1 MSMNNTIDTL
11 CIGGGGLKGFSFL
24 SALNVLIYHNYI
36 NLDLINTYT
45 GTSFGSIF
53 CFLLS
58 IGYTTEELITY
69 FNNFDKKDL
78 DINLDLELFLLKYGF
93 NDGNNY
99 LILVIT
105 LFNLKTKLKDI
116 NFKDL
121 EILTKKKIY
130 IIVTNFTKGQKE
142 VFSVETTPDMSVLLA
157 IRISISIP
165 FILTPVIHNNNYYID
180 GCLTSNFGIEYCNL
194 KTTLCI
200 CLQKPKCFNY
210 DNISNIISGIMTIAI
225 IKEINNIKK
234 LEIIQNDCS
243 NIINMDDEYYKNL
256 LNIGTKSALKFI
268 KKEYILKIK
277 EIENELEKLKENKIE
292 IELEKLKENKIEIEL
307 EKLKEN
313 KIENE
318 LEKLKENNDKIENE
332 LEKIQKEYIEIED
345 NKYIINKVYN
355 LEDEIISLN
364 IKNEIKN
371 FINDLINQIDNKNIL
386 Y

>member
-1 MSMNNTIDTL
+1 MCMNNTIDTL

-24 SALNVLIYHNYI
+24 SALNVLISHNYI

-93 NDGNNY
+93 NDGSNY
-99 LILVIT
+99 LDLVTI
-105 LFNLKTKLKDI
+105 LFNLKTKLRDI
-116 NFKDL
+116 TFKDL

-142 VFSVETTPDMSVLLA
+142 VFSAETTPDMSVLLS

-165 FILTPVIHNNNYYID
+165 FILTPVIYNDNYYVD

-200 CLQKPKCFNY
+200 CLQKPKCFSY

-225 IKEINNIKK
+225 IKEINDLNK
-234 LEIIQNDCS
+234 LEIIQNDC
-243 NIINMDDEYYKNL
+243 INVINADDEYFKNL
-256 LNIGTKSALKFI
+256 LNIGTKSALKFL
-268 KKEYILKIK
+268 KKEYILRIK
-277 EIENELEKLKENKIE
+277 EKENELKLLKENICLKDNNCLKDNKLLSNEIENIQEEYKKLEFEETIIVNKEQHELNNKIR
-292 IELEKLKENKIEIEL
+292 KIKTE
-307 EKLKEN
+307 
-313 KIENE
+313 
-318 LEKLKENNDKIENE
+318 ENNNNESDENNE
-332 LEKIQKEYIEIED
+332 
-345 NKYIINKVYN
+345 
-355 LEDEIISLN
+355 N
-364 IKNEIKN
+364 IKFDIMNKEVKN
-371 FINDLINQIDNKNIL
+371 CIYELINLIDNKII
-386 Y
+386 